1 MFKTLMIYDFIAIF
15 YLIGINSVSFDEEF
29 KYIVAMKSVEGETVP
44 LRNKVL
50 LSSDVEVRKFDP
62 GIFPGIFE
70 KLVCYVTRAFLS
82 FFQVWLNG
90 LALEM
95 KETLKKM
102 LLDCVDAGKK
112 SQRSI
117 DPSLFPSQV
126 VDDPIAPLC
135 SLRYNKKVIF
145 EGL

>member
-1 MFKTLMIYDFIAIF
+1 M
-15 YLIGINSVSFDEEF
+15 SFDEEF

-62 GIFPGIFE
+62 GIFLGIFE
-70 KLVCYVTRAFLS
+70 KLICYVTRASFLS
-82 FFQVWLNG
+82 FSQVWLNG

-102 LLDCVDAGKK
+102 LLDCIDAGKK
-112 SQRSI
+112 SQGSI

-135 SLRYNKKVIF
+135 SLRYAK
-145 EGL
+145 